1 MLKVSIVTTH
11 VDAPD
16 WAELL
21 IKSIRKFTP
30 KSTYE
35 IIVVDNGSLP
45 QNIAWLRR
53 QADIRLV
60 EAGFNIGHGAGIDGG
75 IANARYSYICVFDID
90 AHVQREGW
98 LDEIMAL
105 YRSSNKVRLVG
116 CRGPEH
122 KPLKPPLFFFD
133 KRFIL
138 SHQISFKHIPGV
150 STDTAQK
157 AYHDIIGKGYE
168 VVRLEP
174 GRRIYD
180 CYGDQF
186 NIDEKPTFYH
196 HWYGTRFCE
205 HNPKRT
211 KDELDG
217 YTLRS
222 YLANKGKLFQQPLV
236 REILRG

>member
-1 MLKVSIVTTH
+1 MPKVSIVTTH
-11 VDAPD
+11 VDAPE

-45 QNIAWLRR
+45 HNIAWLRR
-53 QADIRLV
+53 QQDVRLV
-60 EAGFNIGHGAGIDGG
+60 EVGYNIGHGAGIDGG
-75 IANARYSYICVFDID
+75 ICNARYSYVCVFDID

-98 LDEIMAL
+98 LDDLVAL
-105 YRSSNKVRLVG
+105 YCSSSKIKFVG
-116 CRGPEH
+116 CKGPEH

-133 KRFIL
+133 RRFIHA
-138 SHQISFKHIPGV
+138 HQISFKHAPGV

-157 AYHDIIGKGYE
+157 AFHDIVGMGYE
-168 VVRLEP
+168 VLRIEP

-180 CYGDQF
+180 CYGDEF
-186 NIDEKPTFYH
+186 HVADLPTFYH

-205 HNPKRT
+205 NNSKRT

-217 YTLRS
+217 YTLKS
-222 YLANKGKLFQQPLV
+222 YLANKGRLFQQPLV
-236 REILRG
+236 REILKG